1 MKKLIIVF
9 SLTIMLVGFDSG
21 GDPLNNT
28 QEWHDCH
35 ARIGNRHLAN
45 IACAIYAVGRTVAA
59 PYLLENW
66 R

>member
-1 MKKLIIVF
+1 
-9 SLTIMLVGFDSG
+9 MLVGCDSG
-21 GDPLNNT
+21 GDPLNYT

-35 ARIGNRHLAN
+35 ARIGNQHLAN